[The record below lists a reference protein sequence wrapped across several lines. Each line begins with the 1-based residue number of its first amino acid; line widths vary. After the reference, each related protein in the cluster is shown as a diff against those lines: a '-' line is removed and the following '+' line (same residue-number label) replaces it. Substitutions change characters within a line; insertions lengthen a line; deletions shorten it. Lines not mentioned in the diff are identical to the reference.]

1 MRVET
6 RYQLIRSESNEEK
19 AFKMIEELNKKRIL
33 TYYEIGPMDIN
44 IKTTEFVEDNALCK
58 ETDTSTG

>member
-6 RYQLIRSESNEEK
+6 RYQLLRSDKNDEL
-19 AFKMIEELNKKRIL
+19 ARKMIDELNKKGIL
-33 TYYEIGPMDIN
+33 SYYEVGPMDID
-44 IKTTEFVEDNALCK
+44 IRTTEFVEDGMLCK